1 MSVIGTKSASKGKEL
16 PSKSSSRSARIG
28 VDVGG
33 TFTDIVLALPN
44 GQIYVNKTTTTPLDP
59 GEGAATGVAAVL
71 AEAGLDPREVA
82 EVVHGT
88 TVASNAILQKIGAR
102 TGLLTTRGF
111 RDVLE
116 IGRIRTPNMFQLGW
130 RKPEPLVPRRWRLEA
145 TERIAADASVVT
157 ALDETTVREAAA
169 TFLAEQVV
177 AVAVCFIN
185 SYANDAH
192 ERRAVA
198 ILRECA
204 PSLLVTAS
212 CEVLPEIK
220 EYERTSTAVVNAYL
234 LPTMRGYLSKLAER
248 LRDIGVTAPVQVMAS
263 NGGMIGI
270 ATARERPVF
279 AVGSGPAGG
288 VIGAA
293 QLGRTIGAKDLIV
306 FDMGGTTA
314 KAAIVQDGEP
324 QLITEYEFRDGIS
337 APSRFIKGAGYMLK
351 VPAIDIAE
359 VGSGGGSIAR
369 IDAGGLLVVG
379 PESAGGDPGPAC
391 YGRGTQQPTVTDA
404 NMVLGFL
411 NPHSLAGGS
420 LSVNAA
426 LSKRAVEERVAHPL
440 QLSVDDAA
448 HGIRQVANVNM
459 ARAIRAVTIER
470 GKDPRDMVLMAFGGG
485 GPLHAVDVAR
495 LLGIRR
501 VLITP
506 VSGVFSAAGMLAAKT
521 VHEFVRPILIPFA
534 DVAETFVQNLLGD
547 MVDDGRAALASEGY
561 DEDAV
566 EFRFAA
572 DIRYLGQSSQ
582 LMIQMPSESYSA
594 ADLRAAF
601 ERTYRETFGYIADG
615 EPLELV
621 NLRLSA
627 IGKTASRLEFG
638 TLNLESRAIAAE
650 KGERLVSFGR
660 AAPRIPARVLPRTVA
675 QATVVVGPAIIESY
689 DTTIVVPP
697 GCTARPAGAGC
708 IAIEME
714 EMDV

>member
-1 MSVIGTKSASKGKEL
+1 MTSGNGRSKG
-16 PSKSSSRSARIG
+16 PARIG

-33 TFTDIVLALPN
+33 TFTDVVLALPD
-44 GQIYVNKTTTTPLDP
+44 GRIHVNKTTTTPIDP
-59 GEGAATGVAAVL
+59 GEGAAAGIAAVL
-71 AEAGLDPREVA
+71 AESGLDPCDVA

-88 TVASNAILQKIGAR
+88 TVASNTILQKSGAR

-116 IGRIRTPNMFQLGW
+116 IARIRTPGMFDLAW

-145 TERIAADASVVT
+145 AERVAADGGIVS
-157 ALDETTVREAAA
+157 ALDESSVREAAA
-169 TFLAEQVV
+169 FFLAEGVD
-177 AVAVCFIN
+177 AVAICFIN
-185 SYANDAH
+185 SYVNDVH
-192 ERRAVA
+192 ERHAAA

-204 PSLLVTAS
+204 PTLLVTAS

-234 LPTMRGYLSKLAER
+234 LPAMRGYLSKLAER
-248 LRDIGVTAPVQVMAS
+248 LSAIGVNVPVQVMAS

-270 ATARERPVF
+270 ATARDRPVF

-288 VIGAA
+288 VVGAA
-293 QLGRTIGAKDLIV
+293 RLGAATGADNLIV

-314 KAAIVQDGEP
+314 KAAIVEGGDLQ
-324 QLITEYEFRDGIS
+324 IVTEYEFRDGIS
-337 APSRFIKGAGYMLK
+337 TPSRFVKGAGYMLK

-391 YGRGTQQPTVTDA
+391 YGRGTTEPTVTDA

-411 NPHSLAGGS
+411 NPHALAGGS
-420 LSVNAA
+420 LAVDAT
-426 LSKRAVEERVAHPL
+426 LSRRAVEQQIAGPL
-440 QLSVDDAA
+440 KLTVEDAA

-459 ARAIRAVTIER
+459 ARAIRAVTVER
-470 GKDPRDMVLMAFGGG
+470 GKDPRDLALIVFGGG

-495 LLGIRR
+495 LLGIQR
-501 VLITP
+501 VLISP
-506 VSGVFSAAGMLAAKT
+506 VSGVFSAAGMLAAEA
-521 VHEFVRPILIPFA
+521 VHEFVRPLLIPLA
-534 DVAETFVQNLLGD
+534 ALAPDAVRNAMATMAVE
-547 MVDDGRAALASEGY
+547 GRAALAGEGY
-561 DEDAV
+561 DKAAV
-566 EFRFAA
+566 QLRYAA

-582 LMIQMPSESYSA
+582 LTVQMASGCYDAAALHIDFEKLYS
-594 ADLRAAF
+594 
-601 ERTYRETFGYIADG
+601 ETFGYIAEG
-615 EPLELV
+615 EPVELV

-627 IGKTASRLEFG
+627 IGKASSRLHFDRLSLDPRALAG
-638 TLNLESRAIAAE
+638 ES
-650 KGERLVSFGR
+650 GERLVSFSR
-660 AAPRIPARVLPRTVA
+660 AAPRIATRLVARAVLENAAVA
-675 QATVVVGPAIIESY
+675 GPAIIESY

-697 GCTARPAGAGC
+697 HCIARSAGAGC

-714 EMDV
+714 HQDA

>member
-1 MSVIGTKSASKGKEL
+1 MASRI
-16 PSKSSSRSARIG
+16 SSRAARIG

-33 TFTDIVLALPN
+33 TFTDIVLALPD
-44 GQIYVNKTTTTPLDP
+44 GQLHVHKTTTTPLDP
-59 GEGAATGVAAVL
+59 GEGAARGIAAVL
-71 AEAGLDPREVA
+71 NAASLDPREVT

-116 IGRIRTPNMFQLGW
+116 IGRIRTPGMFDLGW

-145 TERIAADASVVT
+145 IERIAADGSVVT
-157 ALDETTVREAAA
+157 PLEEVSVREAADF
-169 TFLAEQVV
+169 FLGEQV
-177 AVAVCFIN
+177 ATVAVCFIN

-198 ILRECA
+198 ILHECA
-204 PSLLVTAS
+204 PSLLVTGS

-248 LRDIGVTAPVQVMAS
+248 LRGIGVVAPVQVMAS

-270 ATARERPVF
+270 STARDRPVF

-293 QLGRTIGAKDLIV
+293 RLGGTIGAKDLIV

-324 QLITEYEFRDGIS
+324 QIVTEYEFRDGIS
-337 APSRFIKGAGYMLK
+337 TPSRFIKGGGHTLK

-359 VGSGGGSIAR
+359 VGFGGGSIAH

-420 LSVNAA
+420 LPVNAA
-426 LSKRAVEERVAHPL
+426 LSQVAVEVHVGRPL
-440 QLSVDDAA
+440 QLSLDDAA
-448 HGIRQVANVNM
+448 HGIRQVANVSM
-459 ARAIRAVTIER
+459 ARAIRAVTVER
-470 GKDPRDMVLMAFGGG
+470 GKDPRDMTLIAFGGG

-501 VLITP
+501 VLISP
-506 VSGVFSAAGMLAAKT
+506 VSGVFSAAGMLASET
-521 VHEFVRPILIPFA
+521 VHEFVRPLLSPLAAVTGPLIRDLSA
-534 DVAETFVQNLLGD
+534 DMAGEGS
-547 MVDDGRAALASEGY
+547 AALADEGY
-561 DEDAV
+561 DEAAV

-572 DIRYLGQSSQ
+572 DLRYLGQSSQ
-582 LMIQMPSESYSA
+582 LMIPMQPDSYSQTG
-594 ADLRAAF
+594 LIAAF

-627 IGKTASRLEFG
+627 IGKAVSRLEFG
-638 TLNLESRAIAAE
+638 SVNLDSHALAAD
-650 KGERLVSFGR
+650 KGERFVSFSRGAR
-660 AAPRIPARVLPRTVA
+660 RVAARVLPRSVA
-675 QATVVVGPAIIESY
+675 QTGTVEGPAIIESY

-697 GCTARPAGAGC
+697 GCIARPAVAGC
-708 IAIEME
+708 IAIDLE
-714 EMDV
+714 DADA

>member
-1 MSVIGTKSASKGKEL
+1 L
-16 PSKSSSRSARIG
+16 PRKNCSARIG

-33 TFTDIVLALPN
+33 TFTDIVLALPD

-71 AEAGLDPREVA
+71 AEAGLDPSEVA

-116 IGRIRTPNMFQLGW
+116 IGRIRTPGMFQLGW

-157 ALDETTVREAAA
+157 PLDETTVREAAA

-192 ERRAVA
+192 ERRAMA

-270 ATARERPVF
+270 AAARDRPVF

-293 QLGRTIGAKDLIV
+293 RLGSEIGAKDLIV

-314 KAAIVQDGEP
+314 KAAIVQGGEP
-324 QLITEYEFRDGIS
+324 QVITEYEFRDGIS
-337 APSRFIKGAGYMLK
+337 APSRFVKGAGYMLK

-420 LSVNAA
+420 LPVNAA
-426 LSKRAVEERVAHPL
+426 LSKRAVEEHVARPL

-506 VSGVFSAAGMLAAKT
+506 VSGVFSAAGMLAAET
-521 VHEFVRPILIPFA
+521 IHEFVRPILIPFV
-534 DVAETFVQNLLGD
+534 DVTETSVQNLLGD
-547 MVDDGRAALASEGY
+547 MVDEGRAALANEGY
-561 DEDAV
+561 EEDAV

-582 LMIQMPSESYSA
+582 LMIQMPSESCGT

-601 ERTYRETFGYIADG
+601 ERTYRETFGYIADA

-627 IGKTASRLEFG
+627 VGKAASRLEFA
-638 TLNLESRAIAAE
+638 TLNLGSRALAAE
-650 KGERLVSFGR
+650 NGGRLVSFDRG
-660 AAPRIPARVLPRTVA
+660 APRIPARVLPRAVA
-675 QATVVVGPAIIESY
+675 QATAVVGPAIIESY

-697 GCTARPAGAGC
+697 ECTARPAGAGC
-708 IAIEME
+708 ITIEME
-714 EMDV
+714 KMDV